1 MVGMADPDENDEET
15 IPERLRG
22 MGVGTED
29 PNIIGDA
36 EGGVD
41 VAPGSDPVSDPAVPE
56 RD

>member
-1 MVGMADPDENDEET
+1 MAEPLEENDEET

-36 EGGVD
+36 KGGID
-41 VAPGSDPVSDPAVPE
+41 VAPGTDPPE
-56 RD
+56 DEGDFEHNP